1 MYQHSARMEFSSSEQ
16 AFLVASIGRLG
27 VYDGQRISSR
37 MEWQKIVIREP
48 ETLEIESPSLGGTDI
63 QQRGHALIFIT
74 VVTP

>member
-1 MYQHSARMEFSSSEQ
+1 
-16 AFLVASIGRLG
+16 
-27 VYDGQRISSR
+27 